1 MKHDTPSPQEGIKP
15 SAGGLWHQP
24 ETVSGWRF
32 LPLLMLLVLFLIRF
46 FAVFNAVF
54 AVILK

>member
-32 LPLLMLLVLFLIRF
+32 LPLLMLLVLFLMRF
-46 FAVFNAVF
+46 F